1 MPTKKIAVVLAG
13 CGVFDGSEIHEAT
26 LTLLYLSEHGAEVQ
40 CFAPNIKQAHVV
52 NHVTQKEEE
61 SESRNVLVESARIAR
76 GNIKDITQ
84 LNVDDFGGLIIP
96 GGFGAAKNLSDFA
109 FKGAD
114 CTVNP
119 DVLTAVQAFAKAEK
133 AIGLMCIAPHLAPKI
148 YGRGIICT
156 IGKDANTAAEIE
168 KMGAIH
174 QDCEVDNIVE
184 DKAHKL
190 ITTPAYMLGKSI
202 GDVAPGIRK
211 LVVRVLQLTDFQ

>member
-1 MPTKKIAVVLAG
+1 MPTKKIAVILAG
-13 CGVFDGSEIHEAT
+13 CGVFDGSEIHEST
-26 LTLLYLSEHGAEVQ
+26 LTLLYLSEQGAEIQ
-40 CFAPNIKQAHVV
+40 CFAPNINQAHVI
-52 NHVTQKEEE
+52 NHVTQQEAAEM
-61 SESRNVLVESARIAR
+61 RNVLVESARIAR
-76 GNIKDITQ
+76 GHIKDITE
-84 LNVDDFGGLIIP
+84 LNVDDFGALIIP

-119 DVLTAVQAFAKAEK
+119 DVLTAAQAFAKAEK
-133 AIGLMCIAPHLAPKI
+133 PIGLICIAPHLAPKI

-156 IGKDANTAAEIE
+156 IGKDTNTAAEIE

-174 QDCEVDNIVE
+174 QDCTVDNIVE

-202 GDVAPGIRK
+202 GDIAPGIRK

>member
-1 MPTKKIAVVLAG
+1 MPTKKIAVILAG

-26 LTLLYLSEHGAEVQ
+26 LTLLYLSEQKADVQ
-40 CFAPNIKQAHVV
+40 CFAPNINQAHVI
-52 NHVTQKEEE
+52 NHQTQQEV
-61 SESRNVLVESARIAR
+61 SETRNVLVEAARIAR
-76 GNIKDITQ
+76 GNIKDIKE
-84 LNVDDFGGLIIP
+84 LNVADYNALIIP

-119 DVLTAVQAFAKAEK
+119 DVLSVTQAFAKAEK
-133 AIGLMCIAPHLAPKI
+133 PIGLLCIAPHLAPKI

-156 IGKDANTAAEIE
+156 IGKDANTAAELE

-174 QDCEVDNIVE
+174 QECEVDNIVE

-190 ITTPAYMLGKSI
+190 ITTPAYMLGQSI
-202 GDVAPGIRK
+202 GDIAPGIKK
-211 LVVRVLQLTDFQ
+211 LVTRVLQLTDY